1 MKLLTEFL
9 PIFLF
14 FIVYKFAG
22 IYWATGAAI
31 IVSSAQ
37 FVTFWLKHKRVDS
50 MQLITLLCI
59 VLLGGATLTLHNELF
74 IKWKPTAINW
84 AFALAF
90 LISHYFGKKPL
101 VQRIMESNLQLPQAI
116 WQRLNMSWVIF
127 FTLTG
132 AANIYVAYHFST
144 DIWVNFKLFGLL
156 GLTLVFVLIQSLYL
170 VKHVKTTS

>member
-31 IVSSAQ
+31 VASMGQ
-37 FVTFWLKHKRVDS
+37 FTVNWVKHKKADA
-50 MQLITLLCI
+50 MQIITLICI

-90 LISHYFGKKPL
+90 LLSHFVGQKPL
-101 VQRIMESNLQLPQAI
+101 VQRIMEGNIQLSKMI
-116 WQRLNMSWVIF
+116 WQRLNLSWVLF
-127 FTLTG
+127 FGLTG
-132 AANIYVAYHFST
+132 AINIYVAYHFPT
-144 DIWVNFKLFGLL
+144 DVWVNFKLFGLM
-156 GLTLVFVLIQSLYL
+156 GLTLVFVLAQSLYL
-170 VKHVKTTS
+170 VRHVKTT